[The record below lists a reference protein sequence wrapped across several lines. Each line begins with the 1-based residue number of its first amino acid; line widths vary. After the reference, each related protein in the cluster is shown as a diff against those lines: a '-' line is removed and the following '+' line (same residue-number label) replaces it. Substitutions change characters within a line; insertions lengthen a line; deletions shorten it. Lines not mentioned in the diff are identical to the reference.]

1 MASSPRQFLL
11 KFSVPDSK
19 KLVVLDCGNKIYLT
33 DFERP
38 TTQTPSNFVTK
49 LRKHL
54 KTRRLSLIKQIKND
68 RILVL
73 NFSDGQFYLVLEF
86 FSAGNIL
93 LLDEEQKILS
103 LQRMVSDKGDND
115 RYAVN
120 ETYKMFDKNLFT
132 ELLEDKLQT
141 FSADQVRTWIQLHRE
156 AIHKKA
162 QDPSLSKK
170 KKQVYS
176 LHKLLFVNSSHLP
189 SEMIL
194 RNLHD
199 VGVVGNQSCL
209 EFEDKDL
216 ESVVEA
222 LKNSDNEYR
231 NLVSSLGT
239 EVTGIIVSKKN
250 PAFEPSDDNKD
261 LEYLY
266 DEFHP
271 FKPYKENL
279 ELFKFTE
286 IRGYNKTVDTFF
298 STLDSKKHELRMEQ
312 QKHNA
317 KKRLLNAREERDKQI
332 DNLRIQQEM
341 NSKKGDAI
349 IYHADLVS
357 ECIASVQTLLDQQMD
372 WANIES
378 LIKLEQSRGN
388 SVAKTIKL
396 PLNLTENKIGLKLP
410 DTDSMYDPADID
422 SELDSETSSESETES
437 ESESES
443 GSDSEDETPPKR
455 MSKKA
460 KSKEIPTLSVW
471 IDLLLSPF
479 ANARTY
485 FESKKQ
491 AESKQEKVEKNTDM
505 ALRNAQKK
513 IEQDLAKNLKNE
525 NETLRQV
532 RPKYWFEKFF
542 WFVSSEGYLCIA
554 GRDDAQVD
562 MVYYR
567 HFSDNDFF
575 VSSDI
580 EGSLKVVVKNP
591 YRGEALPPYT
601 LMQAGMF
608 AMSASAAWNG
618 KITTSP
624 WFLAGN
630 DVTKLDF
637 DGSLVPSGTFNYKGK
652 KEFLPPTQLVMGLGF
667 YFLGDDD
674 TTKKYG
680 ETRITRQNESG
691 LKVVMDN
698 TKQDFEKLALSL
710 GRDKEEE
717 NEREQKE
724 EENEKEEQKE
734 EEEDMNSGSLAL
746 EIENVSQTTSSISL
760 DEPHKL
766 TRGKRSKMKRAAK
779 KYADQDEDERKLR
792 MEMLGT
798 LKQLEEIKKKR
809 QENADQDKQQAQQQQ
824 NDKLK
829 QTRKAKQEQ
838 REYLKYMR
846 EEVNEDESSMVNYL
860 DILDSFIAKPQ
871 PSDKLVAIVP
881 VFAPWYSLNKFK
893 YKVKIQ
899 PGMAKKGKSINET
912 LHYFTTRKLDQSRT
926 DMDVDWPDERALVS
940 EIKPNDVMGSFTVN
954 KLKVVLPTE
963 KGKETK
969 GKGVKKKGKK

>member
-11 KFSVPDSK
+11 KFSIPDSK

-54 KTRRLSLIKQIKND
+54 KTRRLSQIKQIKND

-73 NFSDGQFYLVLEF
+73 DFSDGQFYLVLEF

-120 ETYKMFDKNLFT
+120 ETYKMFDRSLFT
-132 ELLEDKLQT
+132 EQLEEEFHT

-156 AIHKKA
+156 AIQKKA

-176 LHKLLFVNSSHLP
+176 LHKMLFVNSSHLP

-209 EFEDKDL
+209 EFEENDL
-216 ESVVEA
+216 EPVVQA

-231 NLVSSLGT
+231 NLVSSLGN
-239 EVTGIIVSKKN
+239 EVTGVIVSKKN
-250 PAFEPSDDNKD
+250 PAYEPSDDNKD

-286 IRGYNKTVDTFF
+286 IKGYNKTVDTFF

-332 DNLRIQQEM
+332 DNLRVQQEL

-357 ECIASVQTLLDQQMD
+357 QCIASIQTLIDQQMD

-378 LIKLEQSRGN
+378 LVKLEQSRGN
-388 SVAKTIKL
+388 SVAQTIKL
-396 PLNLTENKIGLKLP
+396 PLKLAENKIGLKLP
-410 DTDSMYDPADID
+410 DTDTMYDPVDIE
-422 SELDSETSSESETES
+422 SELDSESSSES

-443 GSDSEDETPPKR
+443 ESDSGSDSDDEKPPKLS
-455 MSKKA
+455 SKKA

-513 IEQDLAKNLKNE
+513 IEQDLAKNLKSE

-562 MVYYR
+562 MIYYR

-608 AMSASAAWNG
+608 AMSASGAWNG

-624 WFLAGN
+624 WYLAGN
-630 DVTKLDF
+630 EVTKLDF

-652 KEFLPPTQLVMGLGF
+652 KEFLPPIQLVMGLGF
-667 YFLGDDD
+667 YFLGDKD
-674 TTKKYG
+674 TTKKYR
-680 ETRITRQNESG
+680 ETRTSKQNESG

-698 TKQDFEKLALSL
+698 TKQDLEKLASSL
-710 GRDKEEE
+710 DRNDLKEEKEEYEEELKEEKAKEEE
-717 NEREQKE
+717 AKQE
-724 EENEKEEQKE
+724 EL
-734 EEEDMNSGSLAL
+734 SLD
-746 EIENVSQTTSSISL
+746 SQTEDGSQLSSLSL
-760 DEPHKL
+760 DEPGKL

-779 KYADQDEDERKLR
+779 KYADQDDDERKLR

-798 LKQLEEIKKKR
+798 LKQLEQIKKKK
-809 QENADQDKQQAQQQQ
+809 QESAEQDKQQSQQQQ
-824 NDKLK
+824 SDKLK
-829 QTRKAKQEQ
+829 QTRKAKQDQ

-871 PSDKLVAIVP
+871 PSDNLVAIVP
-881 VFAPWYSLNKFK
+881 VFAPWHSLNKFK
-893 YKVKIQ
+893 YKVKVQ

-969 GKGVKKKGKK
+969 GKPVKKKGKK